1 MLDKLSQYLI
11 LHQKAN
17 LPGIGVLTVE
27 HLPARLD
34 FINKTLH
41 APLPVIRFRSGGE
54 EADGH
59 FFNFVSAGLGEDKVA
74 VIRKFNDLL
83 FEIKQK
89 LSSGSQIVLPN
100 IGTLKKDGI
109 NTYSFQQ
116 QFSPEGL
123 LAAVPALRVIRSNA
137 QHTVLAGDTEHTSAQ
152 MQKILATKNPIKD
165 RWVTYALILTAIGVA
180 ALVYYYFTN
189 S

>member
-17 LPGIGVLTVE
+17 LPGTGVLTVE

-54 EADGH
+54 EADNH
-59 FFNFVSAGLGEDKVA
+59 FFNFVSGGSGEDKVA
-74 VIRKFNDLL
+74 VIRKFNDVL
-83 FEIKQK
+83 FDIKQK
-89 LSSGSQIVLPN
+89 LSSGGEIVLPN
-100 IGTLKKDGI
+100 IGTLKKDSA

-116 QFSPEGL
+116 QFSPEDL
-123 LAAVPALRVIRSNA
+123 LPIVPALRVIRSNA

-152 MQKILATKNPIKD
+152 MQKLLATKTPVKD
-165 RWVTYALILTAIGVA
+165 RWVTYALLLATMGVA

-189 S
+189 N